1 MVRSFTRG
9 PEGVVIPLL
18 LVLVGFLLAQPQ
30 RMPTLQ
36 RAFDHVPVLRP
47 GLVAMLTTAVLGVL
61 INDSGIQVA
70 AVCLTVATPL
80 VVATC
85 APLIRSP
92 SETPERAQAA
102 RVPR

>member
-1 MVRSFTRG
+1 
-9 PEGVVIPLL
+9 VIPLL
-18 LVLVGFLLAQPQ
+18 LALVGYLLAHPQ
-30 RMPTLQ
+30 RMPMLQ
-36 RAFDHVPVLRP
+36 QAFERVPVFRA

-80 VVATC
+80 VVASC
-85 APLIRSP
+85 APLISSP
-92 SETPERAQAA
+92 SEVPERAQAA